1 MDGTTRNLVGIPINQ
16 PGFHGKEIVWCF
28 PLLNYWTLPSP
39 TLTQE
44 VKEVPF
50 AELSQGEDY
59 IRVKV
64 WPLSPWTNGGAWGM
78 GFRDGCGEDLVPL
91 GEVYLPTLH
100 PQNGR
105 DNEPPKWPNALQAEK
120 TIGMNHSSIIHY
132 LPRHQARKSSKTLNC
147 SFNSNQSNH
156 LSNEKHP
163 GCLGCIGS
171 YTTLCCRV
179 YYIQLLES
187 LLNSQYKQYS
197 KGFFS
202 LLTWAC

>member
-1 MDGTTRNLVGIPINQ
+1 
-16 PGFHGKEIVWCF
+16 
-28 PLLNYWTLPSP
+28 
-39 TLTQE
+39 
-44 VKEVPF
+44 
-50 AELSQGEDY
+50 
-59 IRVKV
+59 
-64 WPLSPWTNGGAWGM
+64 M

-197 KGFFS
+197 KGFFRCS
-202 LLTWAC
+202 PELVKVDYSGLNYKDGMAICGIYGVVETLPLITGIDFVGVVDAS

>member
-64 WPLSPWTNGGAWGM
+64 WPLSPWINGGAWGM
-78 GFRDGCGEDLVPL
+78 GL
-91 GEVYLPTLH
+91 
-100 PQNGR
+100 GR
-105 DNEPPKWPNALQAEK
+105 DAVKILCPWGKYTSQLFILK
-120 TIGMNHSSIIHY
+120 MVG
-132 LPRHQARKSSKTLNC
+132 
-147 SFNSNQSNH
+147 
-156 LSNEKHP
+156 EKHP
-163 GCLGCIGS
+163 ANAQIVSGWKNYLNESWLQSFIIYPGTNPESHQKEIGQ
-171 YTTLCCRV
+171 RWAMRN
-179 YYIQLLES
+179 S
-187 LLNSQYKQYS
+187 LVV
-197 KGFFS
+197 
-202 LLTWAC
+202 